1 MDGDELTGDS
11 FEIPFGE
18 KQEFFLGQNGIKKV
32 WAKAAASTTPINH
45 GPRYILT
52 SLGEVV
58 GQSVG

>member
-1 MDGDELTGDS
+1 MDGDELTGDY

-45 GPRYILT
+45 VPPGT
-52 SLGEVV
+52 S
-58 GQSVG
+58 